1 VSFFSHLFREHDRPR
16 SRVNQINR
24 GIAALEAGDM
34 DPEEV
39 QREIDGLIKLRDK
52 NNDIRA
58 MAGTDGW
65 LVIEEAIVETAL
77 DQLRNIAKTL
87 IIDNDVPKARAMAA
101 YILFADALLSG
112 VSEPLL
118 ASARV
123 DRLLRTRLTMQ
134 EIFERE
140 SNARI

>member
-1 VSFFSHLFREHDRPR
+1 MFFSRLFRSQDTPR
-16 SRVNQINR
+16 SRVNQISR
-24 GIAALEAGDM
+24 GLQALESGEM
-34 DPEEV
+34 DAEEV
-39 QREIDGLIKLRDK
+39 QREIDRLIELRDK
-52 NNDIRA
+52 NKDIHQ
-58 MAGTDGW
+58 MATTEGW
-65 LVIEEAIVETAL
+65 KIVEGELAASAL
-77 DQLRNIAKTL
+77 EQLCNIATTL
-87 IIDNDVPKARAMAA
+87 VVENNVPKARAMAA

-140 SNARI
+140 SNAGI